1 MILTKEA
8 ILKEIKKR
16 KIKITPFKKANIG
29 PASVDLTLDSK
40 FRILKPEVE
49 EIVLDEKTDYKKLTK
64 LVTADKITLRP
75 GDFMLGITKETIK
88 LPENICG
95 WLGGRSRFARLG
107 LLVHATASFVHPG
120 ISNRQVLEISNI
132 SPTNLILKAGTRI
145 CQITLE
151 RTEGKAR
158 YKGKFRKQ
166 AL

>member
-1 MILTKEA
+1 MILTKEV
-8 ILKEIKKR
+8 ILREIKKGR
-16 KIKITPFKKANIG
+16 IKITPFKKANIG
-29 PASVDLTLDSK
+29 PASIDLTLDSK

-49 EIVLDEKTDYKKLTK
+49 EIILDEKTDYKKYTK
-64 LVTADKITLRP
+64 LITAGRIILKP
-75 GDFMLGITKETIK
+75 GDFMLGITKETIR

-132 SPTNLILKAGTRI
+132 SPTNLVLKAGTRI

-158 YKGKFRKQ
+158 YGGKFAKQ
-166 AL
+166 TL